1 MILYRIGELIYKNNN
16 NIVFESQ
23 GIGYSIIVPDIKRF
37 ENNTKMKLYIVELK
51 NDYYQATYGFKDFK
65 ERLLFVDLIA
75 INGVGPRVAF
85 NILNNG
91 WENTSSL
98 IALNNYEELVKIPY
112 LNPKI
117 AKNIII
123 ELQDKWKKILN
134 LTEKEIDK
142 NINNPNFNEIKET
155 LKMLGFKNNQI
166 EYALKQVKVSSNIEE
181 MVESAIKII
190 ANSNNANGIS

>member
-190 ANSNNANGIS
+190 ANSKNANGIS

>member
-190 ANSNNANGIS
+190 

>member
-91 WENTSSL
+91 WENASSL

-166 EYALKQVKVSSNIEE
+166 EYALKQVKVSSNIEK

-190 ANSNNANGIS
+190 ANSKNANGIS

>member
-91 WENTSSL
+91 WENASSL

-190 ANSNNANGIS
+190 ANSKNANGIS